1 MRSKLTPLFV
11 AMGLAASA
19 GSALAIP
26 AIVSA
31 DTALRARPGMR
42 SAIVATIPAGAA
54 VEAGPCRAWCRV
66 QYGPSVGFVPSPL
79 VTASAGAPGYYG
91 SAGYADAGPFGLLG
105 APFEAAGDIFGAGGP
120 DVYGQAAPMQ
130 PPVVAGY

>member
-1 MRSKLTPLFV
+1 MRSKFTPVFV
-11 AMGLAASA
+11 AVGLAASVGWA
-19 GSALAIP
+19 VAAP

-42 SAIVATIPAGAA
+42 SAILATIPAGAA

-66 QYGPSVGFVPSPL
+66 QYGPAVGFVPSPL
-79 VTASAGAPGYYG
+79 LVAGTGAAGYYG
-91 SAGYADAGPFGLLG
+91 SAGYGDAGPFGLLA
-105 APFEAAGDIFGAGGP
+105 APFEAAGDIFGGP
-120 DVYGQAAPMQ
+120 AAYGQAGPMQ